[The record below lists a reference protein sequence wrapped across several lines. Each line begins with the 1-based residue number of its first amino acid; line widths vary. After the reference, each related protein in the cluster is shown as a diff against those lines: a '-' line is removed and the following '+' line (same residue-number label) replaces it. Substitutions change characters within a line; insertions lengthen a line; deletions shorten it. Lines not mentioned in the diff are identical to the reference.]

1 MTLTSNQLALDLLNI
16 VPKIMQAIRAEM
28 RQSRG
33 DLSIPQFRVLAHLRR
48 KPGISLIETAEYLG
62 LTSPSIVSLVDGLA
76 AKNLVTRTQA
86 ADDRRKIA
94 LYLTKEGEEVFDA
107 AFQAAQKNI
116 AARLAH
122 LSANDLTMLLRSM
135 DLLRAEFAVSSMP
148 SREAQQTSVPTV
160 EGE

>member
-1 MTLTSNQLALDLLNI
+1 MTLTSSQLALDLLTI

-33 DLSIPQFRVLAHLRR
+33 DLSVPQFRVLAHLRR

-76 AKNLVTRTQA
+76 ARNLVTRTQA

-94 LYLTKEGEEVFDA
+94 LHLTQAGEELFDA
-107 AFQAAQKNI
+107 AFLAAQKNLS
-116 AARLAH
+116 ARLAH
-122 LSANDLTMLLRSM
+122 FSPEDLSALLRAM
-135 DLLRAEFAVSSMP
+135 DLLRAEFSVSSLP
-148 SREAQQTSVPTV
+148 AQAAQ
-160 EGE
+160 GE